1 MKRMILL
8 LTIILLSLSSIS
20 AAPEV
25 LLGIGGSGARNY
37 ATEDFKSAI
46 VDNGTTLYKKGA
58 FEYLNTVGPTAE
70 IMLKPSAESKL
81 GLYASTSINYFVG
94 IDSSGYRSYHF
105 DGRQDLKIGVSS
117 VFMKEDALNGYFLNL
132 AYEYSW
138 YRLAATNTKN
148 TKTEP
153 SYIRFQESALYAD
166 AGFLL
171 RHEDNYFKMGFSYRK
186 PMWNED
192 NDGWEMSVLVSMGM
206 VL

>member
-1 MKRMILL
+1 MKK
-8 LTIILLSLSSIS
+8 ILLSITVLLLSLYSIS
-20 AAPEV
+20 ATPEV
-25 LLGIGGSGARNY
+25 WLGLGGSGARNY

-46 VDNGTTLYKKGA
+46 LDSGTTLYKKGA
-58 FEYLNTVGPTAE
+58 FEYLNTVGPSVE
-70 IMLKPSAESKL
+70 IALFPSE
-81 GLYASTSINYFVG
+81 GTPVGVFASGAINYFVG

-105 DGRQDLKIGVSS
+105 DGRQDLKIGVSGI
-117 VFMKEDALNGYFLNL
+117 FMKEDALNGYFLNL

-192 NDGWEMSVLVSMGM
+192 NDGWEMSVLLSMGM